1 VSDGAR
7 GNWGRWG
14 PDDERGTAN
23 LLTPEAVCDA
33 LAVPSRGTIYQLG
46 QPIQPSGQPRSAG
59 GIGNQIISP
68 IHLWM
73 RTGLDHLAAPL
84 APDRTDFTVDFLACS
99 VHGATT
105 HIDALGHSLSDGE
118 LYNGFDATT
127 STSAGQTRCG
137 IDKAGP
143 LVCRGVLLDVAA
155 AKGVDALPPDYAIDA
170 AELQATAELQQVEVR
185 PADAVLIRTGMYSVF
200 ERDPEAYA
208 RPHPGLGMDGA
219 AFLAERDVVLVGA
232 DNRAVEP
239 LPHHGSVALPV
250 HRLLILDHGVH
261 LVEFLFLEELAAAGV
276 HEFLFVAAPLRITGG
291 SGSPISP
298 FAIA

>member
-1 VSDGAR
+1 VR

-14 PDDERGTAN
+14 AEDERGAAN
-23 LLTPEAVCDA
+23 LLTPDAVLSA
-33 LAVPSRGTIYQLG
+33 LSVPRRGVTYQLG

-73 RTGLDHLAAPL
+73 RTGLDHIAAPL
-84 APDRTDFTVDFLACS
+84 APERTDFTVDFIACS

-105 HIDALGHSLSDGE
+105 HIDALGHSVFE
-118 LYNGFDATT
+118 RQLYNGFDAATA
-127 STSAGQTRCG
+127 TSAGMTRCG

-143 LVCRGVLLDVAA
+143 IVARGVLLDVAA
-155 AKGVDALPPDYAIDA
+155 AKDVEALPSDYAIDVA
-170 AELQATAELQQVEVR
+170 DLELTMERQGVEVR
-185 PADAVLIRTGMYSVF
+185 AGDAVLIRTGMYTVF
-200 ERDPEAYA
+200 ERDEAEYT
-208 RPHPGLGMDGA
+208 RPHPGLGLEGA

-239 LPHHGSVALPV
+239 LPFHGTAELLV
-250 HRLLILDHGVH
+250 HRLLILEHGIY
-261 LVEFLFLEELAAAGV
+261 LLEFMYLEELAAESV
-276 HEFLFVAAPLRITGG
+276 YEFLFVAAPLRIAGG

-298 FAIA
+298 FAVA